1 MDKLQF
7 VFPLTFPL
15 HFTSMDYTSRLST
28 GEECNAMHPRKKAG
42 ERAQLGERSSIN
54 SLWSFRCIDSDGG
67 GSMAV
72 QRPIQRQVSIL
83 LCIVT

>member
-1 MDKLQF
+1 MVNQFFALIHADSRPTILNFIWNQMDKLQF

-15 HFTSMDYTSRLST
+15 HFTSMDYKSRLST

-54 SLWSFRCIDSDGG
+54 SL
-67 GSMAV
+67 
-72 QRPIQRQVSIL
+72 
-83 LCIVT
+83 